1 MQWLMKNVGVSG
13 AHGFPFPALRMA
25 RRIRGGRK
33 IACPIALFFYF
44 LLLES
49 SAQELC

>member
-13 AHGFPFPALRMA
+13 AHGFHFQHYAW
-25 RRIRGGRK
+25 RGGYATGEM